1 MAGPDPRKLDLNL
14 LLSLDT
20 LLKERNVTRA
30 AQVLSLSQPA
40 VSAALGKL
48 RRHFGDELLHRVG
61 NHFELTPLG
70 EQLLERTDGAL
81 DGVQRVFDTVARFDP
96 AATTRAFTV
105 MMSDYVTAAFGAPLA
120 EAVAEQAPGAR
131 LRFQNSNTQ
140 AIDNATR
147 TLRGI
152 DCMVLPYGFLSD
164 LPSATLFEDTW
175 VCVVWRGN
183 TEIGDR
189 ATVDDLRRLPWV
201 VTTDRAAAFTPA
213 ARQLRLIGVEPR
225 VQLVVESFLTVPFMV
240 AGTNRVALLQKRAA
254 LMTAGT
260 AGLRVFPCPWDTVP
274 LVEALWWHPV
284 NRADPAHCWL
294 RRTMTDVAAALPSP
308 AGAGGAGHTSRE

>member
-1 MAGPDPRKLDLNL
+1 MTGPDPRRLDLNL
-14 LLSLDT
+14 LLSLDA

-30 AQVLSLSQPA
+30 AQALSLSQPA

-81 DGVQRVFDTVARFDP
+81 TGVQQVFDAAPRFDP
-96 AATTRAFTV
+96 ASTTRSFSV
-105 MMSDYVTAAFGAPLA
+105 MTSDYVAAAFGAPLA
-120 EAVAEQAPGAR
+120 QALAERAPGAQ
-131 LRFQNSNTQ
+131 LRFQNSNPH
-140 AIDNATR
+140 AVDNAMR

-164 LPSATLFEDTW
+164 LPSTTLFEDTW
-175 VCVVWRGN
+175 VCVVCRGN
-183 TEIGDR
+183 TEIGER
-189 ATVDDLRRLPWV
+189 ATVDELRRLPWV

-240 AGTNRVALLQKRAA
+240 SGTNRVALLQKRAA
-254 LMTAGT
+254 LMMAGS

-284 NRADPAHCWL
+284 NRADPAHSWL
-294 RRTMTDVAAALPSP
+294 RRTMVDVASALPSC
-308 AGAGGAGHTSRE
+308 AD